1 METYSRDYPSSG
13 FAVRKNGTQ
22 ESGTMFS
29 RNCREH
35 GQKPYGAETGTGK
48 RVRRCGM
55 LAVSLISGI
64 AICYVLP
71 VVGTVLLARR
81 RKGIGKAFFC
91 GMLAFAVSQLLI
103 RVPLLQL
110 VLPEFSWYTV
120 LPLYPWRYGL
130 FLGLTAGL
138 AEESARWIA
147 VKCFLKG
154 KDSFGHGLAF
164 GLGHGG
170 IEAMLL
176 VGPNMIAGLGVV
188 LGEGAAMFPASAA
201 DVMTAGTER
210 LIAMLFHTGASLIV
224 LYGVRKG
231 RVLWYW
237 AAAVALHTAA
247 DAAVVILPKVFGAGT
262 LGIELWAA
270 VAAGITFA
278 LGCWLFCNR
287 RENVERGYLTE
298 SSGKRTERSK

>member
-1 METYSRDYPSSG
+1 
-13 FAVRKNGTQ
+13 
-22 ESGTMFS
+22 
-29 RNCREH
+29 
-35 GQKPYGAETGTGK
+35 
-48 RVRRCGM
+48 M
-55 LAVSLISGI
+55 LRS
-64 AICYVLP
+64 
-71 VVGTVLLARR
+71 
-81 RKGIGKAFFC
+81 
-91 GMLAFAVSQLLI
+91 
-103 RVPLLQL
+103 
-110 VLPEFSWYTV
+110 
-120 LPLYPWRYGL
+120 
-130 FLGLTAGL
+130 
-138 AEESARWIA
+138 
-147 VKCFLKG
+147 
-154 KDSFGHGLAF
+154 
-164 GLGHGG
+164 
-170 IEAMLL
+170 
-176 VGPNMIAGLGVV
+176 V